1 LDAQFWLNVV
11 VRWIH
16 VTSAVVGVG
25 AAAFVL
31 WGLLPAARA
40 TGGEPAQP
48 FTQAAYWRFRRLV
61 HSALGL
67 LLLTGVYNLFLVMPR
82 SRALGS
88 LMPVYHGV
96 LGTKILLALVIF
108 AIATATLSSSLDPE
122 RFRAGAARWLTLCVV
137 LALVALFLSA
147 FLRRLWDLDPRLHAP
162 TPGQPAI
169 RASHRWPM
177 EGRFSNHKVTKD
189 TKKDYV

>member
-1 LDAQFWLNVV
+1 MDSQFWLNVV

-16 VTSAVVGVG
+16 VTSAAVGVG

-31 WGLLPAARA
+31 WGLMPAAKPN
-40 TGGEPAQP
+40 GGAPAQP
-48 FTQAAYWRFRRLV
+48 FTQVAYLRFRRLV

-96 LGTKILLALVIF
+96 LGTKILLALAIF
-108 AIATATLSSSLDPE
+108 AIATATLSRSLDPE
-122 RFRAGAARWLTLCVV
+122 RFRAGAPRWLTLCVV
-137 LALVALFLSA
+137 LALLVLFLSA
-147 FLRRLWDLDPRLHAP
+147 VMRRLWDLDPRLHLP
-162 TPGQPAI
+162 SPGQSSDRGMWIAD
-169 RASHRWPM
+169 RGLEGGASFPYPR
-177 EGRFSNHKVTKD
+177 SAL
-189 TKKDYV
+189 

>member
-1 LDAQFWLNVV
+1 MDTQFWLNVV

-16 VTSAVVGVG
+16 ITSAVVGVG

-31 WGLLPAARA
+31 WGLLPAAKA
-40 TGGEPAQP
+40 GGIEPGPA
-48 FTQAAYWRFRRLV
+48 FTQVAYRRFRRLI
-61 HSALGL
+61 HAALGL

-82 SRALGS
+82 SRALGG

-108 AIATATLSSSLDPE
+108 AIATATLSGSLDPE
-122 RFRAGAARWLTLCVV
+122 RFRAGAPRWLTLCVV
-137 LALVALFLSA
+137 LALLILFLSSV
-147 FLRRLWDLDPRLHAP
+147 LRRLWDLDPRLHAP

-169 RASHRWPM
+169 RASRRWPM
-177 EGRFSNHKVTKD
+177 EGRFSTHRD
-189 TKKDYV
+189 TGEIKKDHV